1 MLFKRWKIKKLTK
14 KIKAMQQ
21 YRQHNQ
27 PNDEVLAKER
37 TYYHELAACYRRL
50 RGHKAYPFAEEM
62 EQACWRASAV
72 IDDKEA
78 QYWLGKQLLDEAKFR
93 EQLQQEGV
101 FASSS
106 NERQRYQGYEEAHA
120 YLQAAEKLGH
130 IEAKRLR
137 GLCYINGWGVE
148 ANRDKGFDLVVGS
161 IEQENSW
168 DKVPQIFATLGLN
181 KPEFFSALMKHRQSH
196 SPD

>member
-14 KIKAMQQ
+14 KIKSMQQ

-27 PNDEVLAKER
+27 PTDEILAKER
-37 TYYHELAACYRRL
+37 AYYHQLADCYRQL
-50 RGHKAYPFAEEM
+50 RGHKSYPFAVEM
-62 EQACWRASAV
+62 EQACWRASAT

-78 QYWLGKQLLDEAKFR
+78 QYWLGKRLVDEGKFR
-93 EQLQQEGV
+93 EQLEAEGV
-101 FASSS
+101 FASPS
-106 NERQRYQGYEEAHA
+106 NDRQRYQNYEEAHA
-120 YLQAAEKLGH
+120 YLLASEKLGH

-148 ANRDKGFDLVVGS
+148 INRDKGFDLVVES

-168 DKVPQIFATLGLN
+168 DKVPQIFTALGLN
-181 KPEFFSALMKHRQSH
+181 KPEFFSALMKHRNKS
-196 SPD
+196 